1 MKILKNR
8 LTEAEFSRVVWS
20 AVPESG
26 TTLADMVKPEYWA
39 HVAKFL
45 KPGARIE
52 IQPEDNSWFAEL
64 YVRTVKEQSAVVQVL
79 RAVTFDEAPPAQ
91 ATDKTGP
98 AYFAK
103 FCGPAAK
110 WRVYRTVDNAV
121 MAEKLDTREQADQ
134 WITDNAALA

>member
-8 LTEAEFSRVVWS
+8 LTESEFSRVVWT
-20 AVPESG
+20 AVPEAN

-64 YVRTVKEQSAVVQVL
+64 YVRAVKDQAAVVHVL
-79 RAVTFDEAPPAQ
+79 RAVTFDEAPAQ
-91 ATDKTGP
+91 GEAQSGP

-103 FCGPAAK
+103 FCGAAK
-110 WRVYRTVDNAV
+110 WRVYRAVDNAV

-134 WITDNAALA
+134 WIADNAALA

>member
-20 AVPESG
+20 AIPESG

-64 YVRTVKEQSAVVQVL
+64 YVRAVKEQSAVVQVL
-79 RAVTFDEAPPAQ
+79 RAVTFDEAPQ
-91 ATDKTGP
+91 ASASAP

-103 FCGPAAK
+103 FSGAAK
-110 WRVYRTVDNAV
+110 WRVYRASDNAV
-121 MAEKLDTREQADQ
+121 MAEKLDTREQADA
-134 WITDNAALA
+134 WIADNAVLA

>member
-79 RAVTFDEAPPAQ
+79 RAVTFDEAPQ
-91 ATDKTGP
+91 AAATAP
-98 AYFAK
+98 AYFPK

-110 WRVYRTVDNAV
+110 WRVYRAVDNAV
-121 MAEKLDTREQADQ
+121 MAEKLDTREQADT
-134 WITDNAALA
+134 WIADNAALA